1 MSPLVIIAL
10 VALVVALILKIAGVR
25 NADHIFNV
33 VIVLCIAAILLG
45 LLI

>member
-25 NADHIFNV
+25 NGDTILNV
-33 VIVLCIAAILLG
+33 VIVLCIALILLG
-45 LLI
+45 FLI